1 MTKIFFKNSQA
12 QTLRGKADR
21 VLFQIIA
28 LAALFLSGLAVLAL
42 KFFQDIYAAGR
53 FIFGKI
59 EAACACAG
67 QVSFFTHPWL
77 FSALFLGG
85 LMLLLALILAVYT
98 ILRLCLKTR
107 KFVRVN
113 VRRQKDQPSD
123 KLAKISREL
132 GIADRV
138 AENESKEPIVFCYG
152 YRRPKICISSTLIS
166 RLSESELTAVL
177 AHEKFHMQAREPVK
191 LLIVRII
198 SLLFFFAPGVK
209 LLAGKYVTFS
219 ELAADEAATAGF
231 TNKIPLAQALHKII
245 GWEQKRALGRMFALS
260 FFSSVTEER
269 VRKLTDESYVP
280 SAAWLNKKIL
290 VSAFCALFLFVGAN
304 NFLSSRIIQNSLVSH
319 THSNTCQRPT
329 TKAQTLASAM
339 VCAPQSDSE
348 SCTMGY
354 ANLPPSRC

>member
-1 MTKIFFKNSQA
+1 MFGVKKIN
-12 QTLRGKADR
+12 
-21 VLFQIIA
+21 
-28 LAALFLSGLAVLAL
+28 
-42 KFFQDIYAAGR
+42 
-53 FIFGKI
+53 
-59 EAACACAG
+59 
-67 QVSFFTHPWL
+67 HPTNW
-77 FSALFLGG
+77 
-85 LMLLLALILAVYT
+85 
-98 ILRLCLKTR
+98 
-107 KFVRVN
+107 
-113 VRRQKDQPSD
+113 P
-123 KLAKISREL
+123 KISREL

-260 FFSSVTEER
+260 F
-269 VRKLTDESYVP
+269 
-280 SAAWLNKKIL
+280 SAQLPRNG
-290 VSAFCALFLFVGAN
+290 CASLRT
-304 NFLSSRIIQNSLVSH
+304 SR
-319 THSNTCQRPT
+319 
-329 TKAQTLASAM
+329 M
-339 VCAPQSDSE
+339 F
-348 SCTMGY
+348 
-354 ANLPPSRC
+354 LPPLGLIKNIS